1 VPKGAPG
8 SGDAA
13 QRELASS
20 SRRVVGGMHV
30 VCRAS
35 AASSR
40 HAQWCLPVR
49 HVGPRQRGLA
59 VVSSLLSALAGGWLQ
74 ISTRRREG
82 VAEAVGRM
90 EGGPQIAN

>member
-1 VPKGAPG
+1 MWFAGLQ
-8 SGDAA
+8 
-13 QRELASS
+13 QRAVDMRS
-20 SRRVVGGMHV
+20 
-30 VCRAS
+30 
-35 AASSR
+35 
-40 HAQWCLPVR
+40 WCLPIR